1 MGDNSWKYPASRT
14 EKVGY
19 FFSWFPPCWVKLGW
33 GLDLLLNTTA
43 PVGQP
48 FPTPSLL
55 IQGLLPFPFQTSC
68 HDGFSLLLG
77 ARVSLFLLA
86 SPSPAHTIVRSS
98 FIKLCIGTF
107 WVCHLFPADTLIHT
121 ALPLIQQNG
130 GIRLVPLLWFFPLF
144 PSIYN
149 VCNVDA
155 TTPLC
160 MRHKDMRKGA
170 RWMLSLSA
178 RKAKGFPLALWCL
191 IIKGYPVP
199 LGFPGW

>member
-19 FFSWFPPCWVKLGW
+19 FFSWFPPCWVKLDW

-43 PVGQP
+43 PVEQP

-77 ARVSLFLLA
+77 ARVSLFLLV

-98 FIKLCIGTF
+98 FIKLCLGTF
-107 WVCHLFPADTLIHT
+107 WVCCLFPADTLIDT

-130 GIRLVPLLWFFPLF
+130 EIRLVPFLWFFPPF
-144 PSIYN
+144 PS
-149 VCNVDA
+149 
-155 TTPLC
+155 
-160 MRHKDMRKGA
+160 
-170 RWMLSLSA
+170 
-178 RKAKGFPLALWCL
+178 CL
-191 IIKGYPVP
+191 QCRCYYTSVYEA
-199 LGFPGW
+199 